1 MCIYSRNF
9 EVMNRKFTDEEVEKF
24 EIHKNFNPDF
34 QRRFIYNPHV
44 HGEDEAAF
52 WEKVKALKSPEL
64 YKNKVVSEKIQ
75 SENAAKVSQGE
86 KIILKPYD
94 ITEDVDRSGNK
105 NSLDMNPLK
114 FHYKALN

>member
-1 MCIYSRNF
+1 ML
-9 EVMNRKFTDEEVEKF
+9 NRRFSDDEIEKF
-24 EIHKNFNPDF
+24 EIHKNFNSDF

-52 WEKVKALKSPEL
+52 WERVKLLKSPEAL
-64 YKNKVVSEKIQ
+64 YKNKGVSEKIML
-75 SENAAKVSQGE
+75 ENADKVSQGE
-86 KIILKPYD
+86 KIVFKPYD

-105 NSLDMNPLK
+105 NLLDMNPLK